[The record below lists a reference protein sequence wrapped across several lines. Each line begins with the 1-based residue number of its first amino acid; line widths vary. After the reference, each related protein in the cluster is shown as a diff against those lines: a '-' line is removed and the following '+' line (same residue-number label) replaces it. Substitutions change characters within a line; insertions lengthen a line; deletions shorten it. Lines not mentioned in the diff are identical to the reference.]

1 MRYKEAGTATI
12 IFFADNN
19 IHTVVR
25 DPDEFT
31 DTGPTIEE
39 DVDTR
44 QQMAR
49 FADIVGIPVHGSIVN
64 REFGIPAVW
73 ERVSARS
80 GSNMDSRL
88 RSMVTPAHS
97 REERTKQREISPAP
111 IIPHR
116 RGNATSSARVKP
128 RLTSLGV
135 KGRAGR

>member
-64 REFGIPAVW
+64 LEFGIPAVVGTSIGT
-73 ERVSARS
+73 ERIKHGQQITVDGDAGTLTRRANKTT
-80 GSNMDSRL
+80 GNFPG
-88 RSMVTPAHS
+88 V
-97 REERTKQREISPAP
+97 KIS
-111 IIPHR
+111 HR
-116 RGNATSSARVKP
+116 RGKRHIF
-128 RLTSLGV
+128 G
-135 KGRAGR
+135 AG